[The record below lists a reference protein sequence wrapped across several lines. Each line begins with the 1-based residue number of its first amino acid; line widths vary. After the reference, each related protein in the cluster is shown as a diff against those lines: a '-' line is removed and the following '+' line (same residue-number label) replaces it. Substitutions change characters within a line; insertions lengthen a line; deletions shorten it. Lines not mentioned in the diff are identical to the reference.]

1 MKEWY
6 QKDNEEIIK
15 ELESSVD
22 GLTGDEAVRRLSVYG
37 LNELY
42 KKEKD
47 SIIKIFFSEF
57 KDPIIYLLIA
67 AIILSFFI
75 GEYVDGIAI
84 IVIILIDAIIGTIQE
99 WKANES
105 AEALQ
110 NLIKVKTLVLRN
122 GEQKLIDASNVV
134 PGDIVLVESGT
145 KVSADLRIIESRNL
159 TADESILTGESINS
173 VKNSDVIS
181 DEVPL
186 ADQRN
191 MLFAGTSIITGRATC
206 IAVGTSQNTEIGKIA
221 NKVNETVSSLSPL
234 EIRMNKFSKQITV
247 TIGII
252 SVIIAILLFIKGVNI
267 ETILLSVIALGVS
280 AMPEGLPLALTMAL
294 TIGSNRMSKK
304 NVIVKKLNSV
314 ESLGSCT
321 VIASDKTGTLTVN
334 QQTAKKI
341 LLPDNSEYDIDGIG
355 YNDNGNIKPK
365 DNANLDY
372 AQELSILGVLNNE
385 AGLHKEK
392 NGWRYFGD
400 SIDVAFLALG
410 MKLGV
415 DKSSY
420 KITGIIP
427 YESEA
432 KYSAVSY
439 IKEKE
444 HFCTVKGSLEKVL
457 SFCKNMK
464 VNDKLVKLD
473 SAAIEKQNT
482 RLAKEGYRVIAL
494 ASGNYEDKD
503 ELKEE
508 NIKDLTFIGLV
519 GFIDPIRE
527 ETKNAISECKNAG
540 IKTVMITGDH
550 PLTAFAIAKDLNLAT
565 DYSEV
570 TNSIEID
577 EYLKK
582 GHKAFDKFIKD
593 KVVFTRVTP
602 IQKLEIVESFIRQGE
617 YIAVTGDGVNDAPAI
632 KAANIGIAMG
642 SGTDVAKETADM
654 IITDDN
660 FNSIVE
666 GIKEGRNAYSNIRKI
681 VYFLISCGFA
691 EVLFFVLSIICGLPI
706 PLVAIQLLW
715 LNVVTDGLQDLAL
728 SFEVAEDGIMRE
740 SNADKK
746 DIFNSQLIG
755 EILLSA
761 TYIGLLVFGVWYILI
776 NKMHMDVA
784 VARGHIMALMVFV
797 QNIHVLNCRS
807 EKQSIFK
814 IKFFKNPIVFLSISI
829 SIGLQILVMEVEPLS
844 KLLSTTS
851 IPVDIM
857 LKLLMLALPIII
869 LMETYK
875 LIRRK
880 VSCKN

>member
-186 ADQRN
+186 ADQKN
-191 MLFAGTSIITGRATC
+191 MLFAGTSVITGRATC

-234 EIRMNKFSKQITV
+234 EIRMNKFSKQITI
-247 TIGII
+247 TIGIV
-252 SVIIAILLFIKGVNI
+252 SVIIAILLFTKGINI

-341 LLPDNSEYDIDGIG
+341 LLPDNSEYDVDGIG

-385 AGLHKEK
+385 AGLHKDK

-432 KYSAVSY
+432 KYSAVSFKKGQDY
-439 IKEKE
+439 
-444 HFCTVKGSLEKVL
+444 FCTVKGSLEKVL

-494 ASGNYEDKD
+494 ASGNYGDKD

-728 SFEVAEDGIMRE
+728 SFEVAEDGIMHE

-776 NKMHMDVA
+776 NKMHMDVTI
-784 VARGHIMALMVFV
+784 ARGHIMALMVFV

-807 EKQSIFK
+807 EKHSIIK
-814 IKFFKNPIVFLSISI
+814 IKFFKNPMVFFSIAI

-851 IPVDIM
+851 IPVNIM

-875 LIRRK
+875 LIRRR